1 MAEYYAW
8 FDMCYIYAIQY
19 QRVIPHVHSTLHN
32 TMDGSPNFLVFQ
44 NVLPLVHFYFL
55 LYDTIPLW
63 LPFEN
68 RNGNKYANL
77 EIG

>member
-32 TMDGSPNFLVFQ
+32 TMASPNFLVFQ

-63 LPFEN
+63 LPSKIET
-68 RNGNKYANL
+68 
-77 EIG
+77 EINMLI